1 MNVTQ
6 RRAIRVGL
14 LGCGNV
20 GSAFVGLVRDQAKE
34 VEARTGIDLQV
45 TRVAVRNLS
54 RDRDVELPPDVLT
67 HDAHGVVSDPD
78 VDLVVEVI
86 GGIEPARELITE
98 ALKAGKP
105 VITANKELL
114 ANFGV
119 ELFGVADDLGVD
131 LLFEAA
137 VAGGIPLVRSLR
149 ESLRGEPIRRVLGIV
164 NGTTNYI
171 LTKMAEQGADYGEAL
186 AEAQRLGFAE
196 RDPTADVEG
205 FDAGAKAAIIASI
218 AFGARVVAGDVY
230 HEGISHISKADID
243 VAHRLGYVVKLL
255 AIAELDAGSGEV
267 AVRVH
272 PAMVPIHHPLASVRE
287 SFNAVFVEGGA
298 VGSLMFYG
306 RGAGGLPTASA
317 VLGDVID
324 AAVNL
329 TKGTHGTLGSF
340 AKARIRPIDETFA
353 EYLLGLEV
361 VDRPGVLHAVTG
373 VFADHGVSIRAAE
386 QEGIGEDARLVFLTH
401 EAKESAVQATVH
413 GLRELDVVKH
423 VGGLLR
429 VIGG

>member
-34 VEARTGIDLQV
+34 IEARTGIDLRV

-171 LTKMAEQGADYGEAL
+171 LTKMTEQGAA
-186 AEAQRLGFAE
+186 
-196 RDPTADVEG
+196 
-205 FDAGAKAAIIASI
+205 
-218 AFGARVVAGDVY
+218 
-230 HEGISHISKADID
+230 
-243 VAHRLGYVVKLL
+243 
-255 AIAELDAGSGEV
+255 
-267 AVRVH
+267 
-272 PAMVPIHHPLASVRE
+272 
-287 SFNAVFVEGGA
+287 
-298 VGSLMFYG
+298 
-306 RGAGGLPTASA
+306 
-317 VLGDVID
+317 
-324 AAVNL
+324 
-329 TKGTHGTLGSF
+329 
-340 AKARIRPIDETFA
+340 
-353 EYLLGLEV
+353 
-361 VDRPGVLHAVTG
+361 
-373 VFADHGVSIRAAE
+373 
-386 QEGIGEDARLVFLTH
+386 
-401 EAKESAVQATVH
+401 
-413 GLRELDVVKH
+413 
-423 VGGLLR
+423 
-429 VIGG
+429 